1 MQNQASQDL
10 ALTPLSLP
18 KGGGT
23 LSGMGE
29 TMSGAGPGGDVSLSL
44 PLPISAGRGT
54 APALSLTYSSMAGNS
69 PFGIGWSC
77 QPPSVRRRTSHGT
90 PHYDARDAFLS
101 PGGEVMHIAPNA
113 QGEPDTEMRDTLTGL
128 PLSERY
134 RVSRYQPRII
144 TDFSRLEFW
153 EPAQGS
159 TQKAFWVMYS
169 PDGQV
174 HLLGKNAHARVANP
188 ANDNQIAQ
196 WLLEETVTATGEH
209 IYYHYRAED
218 DDGCDE
224 QEKTQHGQCAAGRY
238 LLRVNYGN
246 VTPQTHLLA
255 LNDALPSDEEW
266 LFHLVFDYGERVS
279 SLSVP
284 PTYNTEGAWG
294 ARPDRFSR
302 FDTGFE
308 VRTRRLCTQV
318 LMFHRLRA
326 LQGEVTVGEV
336 PALVSRLMLNYDL
349 DPRISTLVSARQV
362 AHEPDG
368 APLPLPPLE
377 LDYQRIDPSL
387 PPLWQP
393 MPELTGLNPL
403 QPYQLI
409 DLYGEGIPGVLYQDS
424 PGAWYFRAPVRHKGN
439 GSPNEVTFD
448 SLTPLPQIPA
458 QQRNAMLIDLNG
470 DGRLDWLVITEGLHG
485 HHSMDPDGKW
495 TPFVPLS
502 ALPTEF
508 FHPNSTLADVTGD
521 GLADLVLLGPRSVRL
536 YRNTQQGW
544 AKALQIQQSDGLTL
558 PRPDQDRHT
567 LVAFSDMLGSG
578 QQHLVKIDKHGVQC
592 WPSLGHGIFGIPF
605 TLSGFAPSTAEFS
618 PDQVYLADSDGSGT
632 TDILYAHS
640 TWLELFIN
648 RSGNEFSAPVR
659 IDLPDGVKFDRTCQL
674 QMADTLGL
682 GVSSLILTVPHMRPC
697 HWRLD
702 LTQNKP
708 WLLNTVNNNMGAE
721 TALFYRSSA
730 QFWLD
735 EKQRAQEQ
743 GQSVASHL
751 PFPLHLL
758 WRTEVRDE
766 ITGNVLTR
774 ALDYAHGVWDGKER
788 EFRGFGRL
796 VQVDTDT
803 AARGTSSLTFVPA
816 APVRTVSWFSTGM
829 PAVDIRF
836 VDEFWQGDG
845 QAFPAFSCRFT
856 RYDSASQ
863 QDKTITP
870 SLGEIDWLRRA
881 QKGGLVRSETY
892 GEDGSPQACLPY
904 TVTEQRTQV
913 RLIPALAAQEPSA
926 WTSEIETRQ
935 YHYERTAGDP
945 QCSQRIV
952 LNSDA
957 WGYATDIVD
966 AAYPRRPRLATSP
979 YPDSLPE
986 TLFDSSYDEQ
996 QHVLRLTR
1004 QRQSYYHLTQEE
1016 ALLLGLPHLSRGD
1029 VWEYTPDRVPM
1040 SGLSLESLISDGDLM
1055 APETDAT
1062 YLGHQ
1067 RVAYQGIDEHPILPG
1082 LVAYT
1087 EVAVFDEH
1095 TLTAFE
1101 GTLGDKDLHDVLKS
1115 AGYLPAPR
1123 PFSQRAEPDC
1133 WVARQGYTDFGPL
1146 AAFYRPLAQR
1156 NTLLTGL
1163 TRFTWDT
1170 HYCAVV
1176 EVQDAAGL
1184 RTRAEYDYRFLTPF
1198 MITDANDNQHY
1209 VSLTAL
1215 GQVSSSRFWGTE
1227 AGLPVGFSQPDVVS
1241 FSPPESVNEALA
1253 LTGPLP
1259 VAECMVYDLHSWM
1272 PLVPAGLKEG
1282 EFDRETLRQQG
1293 VVTEDNRVCTLALRR
1308 LASRSPLREST
1319 FASLTRI
1326 PPHAVTLITDRYDND
1341 PAQQCRQIVA
1351 FSDGFSRP
1359 LQRAMR
1365 HEAGNSWQ
1373 RAEDGSLVTDSAG
1386 HPVSINADLRWAVTG
1401 RTEYDGKGQSVRTY
1415 QPYFLND
1422 WRYVSDDSARQDL
1435 YADTYYHDPMGRVY
1449 RVRTAKG
1456 YLRESLFTPWFAVNE
1471 DENDTAMRVT
1481 Q

>member
-10 ALTPLSLP
+10 AFTPLSLP
-18 KGGGT
+18 KGGGA

-29 TMSGAGPGGDVSLSL
+29 TMSDAGPGGDVSLSL

-54 APALSLTYSSMAGNS
+54 NPALSLTYSSMAGNG
-69 PFGIGWSC
+69 PFGMGWFC

-101 PGGEVMHIAPNA
+101 PAGEVMHIAPNP
-113 QGEPDTEMRDTLTGL
+113 QGGPDIEMRETLTGV
-128 PLSERY
+128 PLGEGY

-144 TDFSRLEFW
+144 TEFSRLEFW
-153 EPAQGS
+153 EPAEGGAK
-159 TQKAFWVMYS
+159 KAFWVMYS

-188 ANDNQIAQ
+188 ANNNQIAQ
-196 WLLEETVTATGEH
+196 WFLEETVTATGEH

-218 DDGCDE
+218 DDGCGE

-238 LLRVNYGN
+238 LVQVNYGN

-255 LNDALPSDEEW
+255 LNDILPPDEAW
-266 LFHLVFDYGERVS
+266 LFHLVFDYGERSS
-279 SLSVP
+279 SLYTS
-284 PTYNTEGAWG
+284 PTFHTAETWVT
-294 ARPDRFSR
+294 RPDRFSR

-318 LMFHRLRA
+318 LMFHRLQA
-326 LQGEVTVGEV
+326 LQGKDNAGEI
-336 PALVSRLMLNYDL
+336 PALVSRLILSYDL
-349 DPRISTLVSARQV
+349 DAHISTLVSARQL
-362 AHEPDG
+362 AHESNETPV
-368 APLPLPPLE
+368 LLPPLE
-377 LDYQRIDPSL
+377 LDYQRIDLSSL
-387 PPLWQP
+387 PLWQP
-393 MPELTGLNPL
+393 MPELAGLNPL

-424 PGAWYFRAPVRHKGN
+424 PGAWHFRSPVRNMESDPVN
-439 GSPNEVTFD
+439 GVAFD
-448 SLTPLPQIPA
+448 TLTPLPQIPV
-458 QQRNAMLIDLNG
+458 QQRNAMLIDING
-470 DGRLDWLVITEGLHG
+470 DGRLDWLITTEGLHG
-485 HHSMDPDGKW
+485 YHSMAPDGKW
-495 TPFVPLS
+495 APFIPLS

-508 FHPNSTLADVTGD
+508 FHPQSTLADVTGD
-521 GLADLVLLGPRSVRL
+521 GLADLILIGPRSVRL
-536 YRNTQQGW
+536 YCNTQQGW
-544 AKALQIQQSDGLTL
+544 AKALQIPQPEGQTL

-592 WPSLGHGIFGIPF
+592 WPNLGHGIFGEPF
-605 TLSGFAPSTAEFS
+605 TLSGFAPTTTDFN
-618 PDQVYLADSDGSGT
+618 PDQIYLADSDGSGT
-632 TDILYAHS
+632 TDIFYAHS

-648 RSGNEFSAPVR
+648 QSGNGFGAPVR
-659 IDLPDGVKFDRTCQL
+659 IDLPGGVKFDRTCQL
-674 QMADTLGL
+674 QMADTQGL

-735 EKQRAQEQ
+735 EKQHAQEQ
-743 GQSVASHL
+743 GQPVASHL

-774 ALDYAHGVWDGKER
+774 ELDYAYGAWDGKER

-803 AARGTSSLTFVPA
+803 AARGTSSLTSVPA

-829 PAVDIRF
+829 PAVDTRF
-836 VDEFWQGDG
+836 IEEFWQGDG

-870 SLGEIDWLRRA
+870 SPGEIDWLRRA

-904 TVTEQRTQV
+904 TVTEQRTQI
-913 RLIPALAAQEPSA
+913 RLIPALAGQEPSA
-926 WTSEIETRQ
+926 WASEIETRQ

-945 QCSQRIV
+945 QCSQHIV

-957 WGYATDIVD
+957 WGYPTDMVD
-966 AAYPRRPRLATSP
+966 VAYPRRPRPATSP
-979 YPDSLPE
+979 YPDTLPE

-1004 QRQSYYHLTQEE
+1004 QRQSYYHLTQDEV
-1016 ALLLGLPHLSRGD
+1016 LLLGLPHLSRGD
-1029 VWEYTPDRVPM
+1029 VWEYTPDRVPVT
-1040 SGLSLESLISDGDLM
+1040 GLSLESLIGDGDLL

-1067 RVAYQGIDEHPILPG
+1067 RVAYHGAEERPELPG

-1095 TLTAFE
+1095 ALTAFE
-1101 GTLGDKDLHDVLKS
+1101 GTLSGQDLHDTLIS
-1115 AGYLPAPR
+1115 TGYLPVPR
-1123 PFSQRAEPDC
+1123 PFTRGAEPDS
-1133 WVARQGYTDFGPL
+1133 WVARLGYTDFGPL
-1146 AAFYRPLAQR
+1146 TAFYRPLAQR

-1163 TRFTWDT
+1163 IRVTWDT

-1176 EVQDAAGL
+1176 KIQDAAGL
-1184 RTRAEYDYRFLTPF
+1184 STQADYDYRFLTPF
-1198 MITDANDNQHY
+1198 RITDANDNQHY

-1227 AGLPVGFSQPDVVS
+1227 NDLPVGYSRPDVVS
-1241 FSPPESVNEALA
+1241 FSPPETVSEALA
-1253 LTGPLP
+1253 MAGPLP
-1259 VAECMVYDLHSWM
+1259 VAECTVYDLHSWM
-1272 PLVPAGLKEG
+1272 PLAPTGVKEG
-1282 EFDRETLRQQG
+1282 GLGREPLRQQG
-1293 VVTEDNRVCTLALRR
+1293 VITEDNRVCALALRR
-1308 LASRSPLREST
+1308 WVLRSSLPEGVFT
-1319 FASLTRI
+1319 SLTRT
-1326 PPHAVTLITDRYDND
+1326 PPHAATLKTDRYDND
-1341 PAQQCRQIVA
+1341 AAQQCRQTVT
-1351 FSDGFSRP
+1351 FSDGFGRL
-1359 LQRAMR
+1359 LQGTIRR
-1365 HEAGNSWQ
+1365 EAGKSWQ
-1373 RAEDGSLVTDSAG
+1373 RAENGSLVTDSAG
-1386 HPVSINADLRWAVTG
+1386 LPVSIDADFRWGVTG
-1401 RTEYDGKGQSVRTY
+1401 RTEYDSKGQPVRTY

-1435 YADTYYHDPMGRVY
+1435 YADTHYHDPLGRVY